1 MCLERIAV
9 EVSRGHE
16 QGEGKFTFAVP
27 AGAFGVDALEELLV
41 GLAGPLKACVQLIF
55 IHLVIVVNEL
65 LALLDGVI
73 VV

>member
-1 MCLERIAV
+1 M

-27 AGAFGVDALEELLV
+27 AGAFRVDALEELLV